1 MTKKDFQNPSNLYDL
16 HETSH
21 YYYFLCNYYYFSFQG
36 RDINFYPKK
45 IVPIFCFVGN
55 NGAVDNDLS
64 LVKQL
69 HDGEFLCKKNM
80 LVIQF
85 RNLKWGSPIYFN
97 CARDAKS
104 VRSALIEIDQWFF
117 FFFFGCTLLYLIHF
131 CTLYYYYFS
140 STFYFDEKKLSFSI
154 IFMTSNGLQ
163 MTLILFQHPK
173 NRFLIFFEIIKY
185 SG

>member
-1 MTKKDFQNPSNLYDL
+1 MWRDFLRWVDFISQHYLDFFFIFFSNKNRFINDTLAILDFLIMLLLSTLRGQRRKWQKKISKTPRISMIYTKL
-16 HETSH
+16 HIIIIF
-21 YYYFLCNYYYFSFQG
+21 YAIIIIFSFQG

-69 HDGEFLCKKNM
+69 HDGEFLCKKKNM

-104 VRSALIEIDQWFF
+104 VRSALIERDQWFF
-117 FFFFGCTLLYLIHF
+117 FFLGALY
-131 CTLYYYYFS
+131 
-140 STFYFDEKKLSFSI
+140 SI
-154 IFMTSNGLQ
+154 
-163 MTLILFQHPK
+163 
-173 NRFLIFFEIIKY
+173 
-185 SG
+185 